1 MPSRPGLDADDG
13 PLNDESP
20 VPEDEAFGAV
30 AGAGVEPATF
40 RFSGRALA
48 DVGLI
53 TRRVVDP

>member
-1 MPSRPGLDADDG
+1 MPSRPGQEAAG
-13 PLNDESP
+13 EPPHDESP
-20 VPEDEAFGAV
+20 VPEDEAFDAV